1 MDPITISLVAMTCS
15 IIIAATNFT
24 MCSMQSYAALNKA
37 SAARSNEHQHHKLYD
52 ENDHHIELT
61 GKEGQHDG
69 NS

>member
-15 IIIAATNFT
+15 VIIAFTNFT
-24 MCSMQSYAALNKA
+24 MCTMQSYTALNKT
-37 SAARSNEHQHHKLYD
+37 SAGHSGEHQHHKLYD
-52 ENDHHIELT
+52 ENDHNIELT